1 MKKRVSLLML
11 FMSFVLLLSGCSS
24 ITVLDPKGPAA
35 RTLSETIIFSMG
47 MMALV
52 LLVVYVLYVVFLVK
66 YRASKSKADYMP
78 PHEEGNKWLEVLWI
92 TIPIIIVTILSV
104 VTVTSTSTVEKIPE
118 GYQDQEPLVIY
129 AASSNW
135 KWHFSYPEEGI
146 ETVNYLNIPVNRPI
160 ELRLYSFGPITS
172 LWIPQLAGQKY
183 AMSDMVNTLNLVAD
197 EQGSF
202 LGRNSNFSGKGTA
215 QMEFETLAMTP
226 TKFVEW
232 VDEVKTT
239 APSLEEKEFENL
251 LSTAYVGRES
261 FSNTH
266 LSFSPAPGDHSDHM
280 NHTDME
286 NGNEE
291 HQDNKDVHPAPATEP
306 EQTEFDTVPNVDPN
320 QPLPSSPAEDSD
332 KDIDNTDYT
341 GHEGHDGH

>member
-24 ITVLDPKGPAA
+24 ITVLNPKGPAA

-52 LLVVYVLYVVFLVK
+52 LLVVYVLYIVFLVK

-78 PHEEGNKWLEVLWI
+78 PHEEGNKWLEALWI

-197 EQGSF
+197 EQGSY

-239 APSLEEKEFENL
+239 APSLEEKEFKNL

-306 EQTEFDTVPNVDPN
+306 EQTEFDAVPNVDPS

-332 KDIDNTDYT
+332 KDIDNTDYS